1 MASALHVLRVLV
13 VEDDDDNAETTSLL
27 LRMLGHETE
36 VAYSG
41 ETALEKAPSFVPDLM
56 LIDLAMPRF
65 DGFELENCFRL
76 IPAFNK
82 TPMIAVSGY
91 VDALHRQQAFE
102 AGFDGFL
109 GKPFTKDD
117 LAEVCDRVVR
127 ASPPGTTASVGQP
140 RTARRELSPR
150 SRFDFW
156 INSHGIEDPEFYCR

>member
-1 MASALHVLRVLV
+1 MASALRELRVLI
-13 VEDDDDNAETTSLL
+13 VEDDDDSAQSTSLL
-27 LRMLGHETE
+27 LRMMGHDTE
-36 VAYSG
+36 VACSG
-41 ETALEKAPSFVPDLM
+41 ETALEKAPLFVPELM
-56 LIDLAMPRF
+56 LIDLAMPHF
-65 DGFELENCFRL
+65 DGYELENCFRL
-76 IPAFNK
+76 IPTFNK

-127 ASPPGTTASVGQP
+127 ASPLERMASGGRP
-140 RTARRELSPR
+140 RTARRELIPR

-156 INSHGIEDPEFYCR
+156 INRHGIEDRAFY